1 MHILIHSLSC
11 KERRRG
17 RKGKEN
23 SKIQKLYKEKFKLN
37 FVFMY
42 VFFIF
47 SLFAFRELEQMY
59 DDERKVKK
67 EVLNKLD
74 KYVCFC
80 CSLAKVV

>member
-1 MHILIHSLSC
+1 
-11 KERRRG
+11 
-17 RKGKEN
+17 
-23 SKIQKLYKEKFKLN
+23 
-37 FVFMY
+37 MY

-47 SLFAFRELEQMY
+47 PLFAFRELEQMY